1 MSLAGAASV
10 EVKPSF
16 NVRNACPTKMFRNT
30 SFTPSNVSC
39 NNTLVVARRNE
50 IAMQVYNNTLATVLF
65 RESSKYFGILRLHE
79 RPILQREVQSVVKI
93 NAFLFILTT
102 FRAEKDALHVQKVID
117 NARIPKDKG
126 ECVLQ

>member
-1 MSLAGAASV
+1 
-10 EVKPSF
+10 
-16 NVRNACPTKMFRNT
+16 MFATPVQQKCSEIR

-39 NNTLVVARRNE
+39 NNTLAVARRNE
-50 IAMQVYNNTLATVLF
+50 IAMQVYNNTLATVLS
-65 RESSKYFGILRLHE
+65 RESSKYFGILRLHK

-117 NARIPKDKG
+117 NARIPKDKV